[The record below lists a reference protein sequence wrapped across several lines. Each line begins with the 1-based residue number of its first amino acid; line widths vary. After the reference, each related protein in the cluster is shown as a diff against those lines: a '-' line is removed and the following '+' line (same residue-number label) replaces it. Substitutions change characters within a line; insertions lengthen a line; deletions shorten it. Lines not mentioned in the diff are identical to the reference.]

1 MNFSD
6 PATRLAAA
14 AALVLLYA
22 AMCAAIWLRE
32 RRRHRAQAAQAQA
45 LASAREG
52 VQPLLVV
59 YASQTGQAE
68 ELARETARLLHTA
81 GEPVHLCALDKL
93 DAVLLARS
101 RRALFLASTYGEG
114 DAPDNA
120 AAFQEACMGA
130 GDEGAAPDLSQLQ
143 YGLLAL
149 GDRQYAHFCGFGRQ
163 LDAWLRAR
171 GATALFERVEMDN
184 GDPAALTAW
193 QHQLAQVS
201 SLSELPAWEAPA
213 FAQWTLAARSHLN
226 PGSAGAQV
234 HLVEL
239 APPAGGSAAWESG
252 DLVQVCV
259 PGDIEHP
266 REYSIA
272 SLASDGRVHLVVRQ
286 ALRDDGTPGL
296 ASHWLTH
303 GAPVGEAVQMR
314 LRAHRNFRLEDNAA
328 RPLIL
333 VGNGTGIA
341 GLRSHLRARAQAGA
355 GPNWLLFGERNAAHD
370 FLFKGELQAWQA
382 GGVLTRLDLAFSRD
396 DPAHKVYV
404 QDLLQGHA
412 ATVREWVEGKGAA
425 IYVCGSLQGMAQGV
439 DLALTGLL
447 GPAPMAELVRSGRYR
462 RDVY

>member
-1 MNFSD
+1 MNVSD
-6 PATRLAAA
+6 PAVRLAAA

-32 RRRHRAQAAQAQA
+32 RRRHRAQAAQAEA

-93 DAVLLARS
+93 DAALLARS

-120 AAFQEACMGA
+120 AAFQEACMG
-130 GDEGAAPDLSQLQ
+130 GGREGAPDLSQLQ

-163 LDAWLRAR
+163 LDAWLRGC
-171 GATALFERVEMDN
+171 GAAPLFERVEMDN
-184 GDPAALTAW
+184 GDPAALVAW

-201 SLSELPAWEAPA
+201 SLSELSAWEAPA
-213 FAQWTLAARSHLN
+213 FGQWTLAARSHLN
-226 PGSAGAQV
+226 PGSAGAAV
-234 HLVEL
+234 HLIEL
-239 APPAGGSAAWESG
+239 EPPAGAPAAWESG

-259 PGDIEHP
+259 PSDMEHP

-272 SLASDGRVHLVVRQ
+272 SLAGDGRVHLVVRQ
-286 ALRDDGTPGL
+286 ALRSDGTPGL
-296 ASHWLTH
+296 ASHWLTE
-303 GAPVGEAVQMR
+303 GAAVGEAVPMR

-341 GLRSHLRARAQAGA
+341 GLRSHLRARAQTGA

-370 FLFKGELQAWQA
+370 FLFREELMAWQA
-382 GGVLTRLDLAFSRD
+382 AGLLTRLDLAFSRD

-404 QDLLQGHA
+404 QDLLQAQA
-412 ATVREWVEGKGAA
+412 ATVRAWVEEQGAA

-447 GPAPMAELVRSGRYR
+447 GPTPMAELVRSGRYR

>member
-22 AMCAAIWLRE
+22 GMCAAIWLRE
-32 RRRHRAQAAQAQA
+32 RRRRQAQAAQAQA

-93 DAVLLARS
+93 DASLLARS

-120 AAFQEACMGA
+120 AAFQETCMGA
-130 GDEGAAPDLSQLQ
+130 SADSAPDLSQLQ

-149 GDRQYAHFCGFGRQ
+149 GDRQYTHFCGFGRQ
-163 LDAWLRAR
+163 LDAWLRSR

-201 SLSELPAWEAPA
+201 SLSELPAWETPA
-213 FAQWTLAARSHLN
+213 FAQWTLAARTHLN
-226 PGSAGAQV
+226 LGSAGAEV

-239 APPAGGSAAWESG
+239 APPAGEPAAWESG

-259 PGDIEHP
+259 PADLEHP

-286 ALRDDGTPGL
+286 ATREDGMPGL
-296 ASHWLTH
+296 ASHWLTR
-303 GAPVGEAVQMR
+303 GAQVGEVVQMR

-370 FLFKGELQAWQA
+370 FLFRDELLAWQA
-382 GGVLTRLDLAFSRD
+382 SGVLARLDLAFSRD

-404 QDLLQGHA
+404 QDLLQEQA
-412 ATVREWVEGKGAA
+412 TTVREWVEGQGAA

-439 DLALTGLL
+439 DLALAGLL

>member
-1 MNFSD
+1 MNVSD
-6 PATRLAAA
+6 PAVRLAAA

-68 ELARETARLLHTA
+68 ELAHETARLLHTA
-81 GEPVHLCALDKL
+81 GEPVHLCALDQL
-93 DAVLLARS
+93 DVCLLARS

-120 AAFQEACMGA
+120 AAFQEACMGTSA
-130 GDEGAAPDLSQLQ
+130 ESAPDLSQLQ

-163 LDAWLRAR
+163 LDAWLRSR

-226 PGSAGAQV
+226 PGSAGAEV

-239 APPAGGSAAWESG
+239 APPAGEPAAWESG

-259 PGDIEHP
+259 PGDIAHP

-286 ALRDDGTPGL
+286 ATREDGMPGL
-296 ASHWLTH
+296 ASHWLTR
-303 GAPVGEAVQMR
+303 GAPVGEVVQMR

-355 GPNWLLFGERNAAHD
+355 GQPNWLLFGERHAAHD
-370 FLFKGELQAWQA
+370 FLFRDELLAWQA
-382 GGVLTRLDLAFSRD
+382 GGVITRLDLAFSRD

-404 QDLLQGHA
+404 QDLLQEHA
-412 ATVREWVEGKGAA
+412 AAVREWVEGRGAA

-439 DLALTGLL
+439 DMALTGLL